1 MNQNMSY
8 DAAIIGGGLAGLA
21 LSIQLARLGKNV
33 ILFEKETYPF
43 HKVCGEYISMESWN
57 FLSSLGLPLDQMNL
71 PKIDTLFLTA
81 PNGKGFE
88 TKLPLG
94 GFGISRFLIDQLLA
108 DLAKRGGV
116 DLCEATKVEN
126 VLPKMDQFVVSFSGE
141 QKGAITA
148 KLCFG
153 AFGKRSNLD
162 VRWKRS
168 FLLPVRKPVNYI
180 GIKYHVKVRAK
191 ENTIALHNFK
201 DGYCGFSKIEDDKYC
216 LCYMTT
222 AENLKACDNSIELL
236 QQRIL
241 FRNPS
246 LKKLF
251 EECEIVDSFPIA
263 ISQIN
268 FTSKKPVEKNLVM
281 LGDAAGTIP
290 PVCGNGMSMALHSSK
305 LAAGFAGSYLN
316 GMCTRKEMEVSY
328 TAAYNAQFGRR
339 LKAGRFLQ
347 RFFGREL
354 ITSSFVG
361 LLKAVPFLAK
371 PIIKNT
377 HGRPF

>member
-1 MNQNMSY
+1 MSY
-8 DAAIIGGGLAGLA
+8 DVAIIGGGLAGLA